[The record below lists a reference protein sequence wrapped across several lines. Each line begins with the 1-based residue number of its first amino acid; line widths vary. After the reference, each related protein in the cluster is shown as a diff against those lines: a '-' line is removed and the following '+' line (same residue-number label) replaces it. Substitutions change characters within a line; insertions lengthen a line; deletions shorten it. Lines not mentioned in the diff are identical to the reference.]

1 MDNFGSHITEWTRN
15 ELDIKQLQQTINE
28 KKQTNKQLS
37 EKLLQ
42 HIEHQQLDDNIFK
55 LSSLQKDVCVR
66 QTKTSDSLTFKFLEY
81 CLGSYFQENSSQS
94 NEYHLQN
101 IIQFIKQKRTTKI
114 KKTLEIV
121 KSPPK

>member
-1 MDNFGSHITEWTRN
+1 MDNFGSQITEWTRN

-66 QTKTSDSLTFKFLEY
+66 QIKTSDSLTFKFLET
-81 CLGSYFQENSSQS
+81 CLVSYFQENSSQS

-101 IIQFIKQKRTTKI
+101 IIPFIKQKRTTKV